1 MKKRTGLLNQFAV
14 IFILFALIT
23 TIISAVIT
31 YFIQM
36 RTYRQLCWDTIRE
49 VGDYLT
55 NLIQADGQDFAG
67 YTDFFREHYK
77 DMRIPIDFEGYEE
90 SRNDFVTAYTHE
102 YPDQTLFSEK
112 PISEL
117 PYEMQLLY
125 YTYRQEYWLTTF
137 EQARESFNLPYTY
150 FVTLNED
157 DHTCTYQIDG
167 ERIEDPAHPG
177 YLYMGDTYYEDPSSH
192 TLLWNTYLNGQKY
205 DEVYEWDNE
214 WGNCYTAYTPLI
226 IDGQVIGL
234 VAAEINVADVNR
246 EILTN
251 SVRLGARI
259 AGIFFI
265 GILLLLFV
273 INGVYISKI
282 HYLADKIER
291 YASTRDRKT
300 SGDLRSYSFGA
311 DEIGMLAEQTANM
324 ISEIEAHEDEINRA
338 AQMKTDFLANMS
350 HEIRTPMNAVIGMAE
365 MALREDIPD
374 AARNYIGQIKSSGRI
389 LIAIINDIL
398 DFSKI
403 ESGNMEI
410 IPTDYIPTSMFN
422 DVSNIVMMRIG
433 SKDISFELN
442 LPPDIPSMLNGDNIR
457 IRQILINLANNAVKF
472 TEHGKVSISV
482 SYTRKD
488 DNNIML
494 RVSVQDTG
502 IGIKPD
508 DLSKIFESF
517 SQVDSK
523 RNRSVEG
530 TGLGLAIS
538 QRLVDLMNGTLEVE
552 SEYGKGS
559 TFSFTIPQTVID
571 WSPGMTVPNAG
582 KCVGLALL
590 SDRSLTDNFKHD
602 SCSLGVTSI
611 ILDNDTD
618 LSPKIEEVT
627 YQNPES
633 TLFLFTD
640 EEALTPDRRSCLEA
654 HPDVICVIVTD
665 FTERCDVTLPNM
677 VQIKKPL
684 STMNLSM
691 IYNREKVYFD
701 AGQSDDISSFTAP
714 GASVLLVDDNPV
726 NLAVAE
732 GLLEPL
738 KMSVMS
744 VESGQEAV
752 RLTDDHKF
760 DIIFMDHMMPEM
772 DGVEATHI
780 IRERHPEYN
789 DIPIIALTA
798 NAIGEARDMFLKEG
812 LDDFVA
818 KPIEVRNLIS
828 KVKQW
833 LPAEKIKMLSAQEIK
848 AAQTASADT
857 GNDAEA
863 PVIGDLD
870 TASAISMIG
879 SEKVFRNILKEYLR
893 VMELKAKTIRTDYE
907 SEDWP
912 AYTREV
918 HALKSSSR
926 QIGATALA
934 DLAAEL
940 EKAGKELNVDYIK
953 AHTDELLDRYMAY
966 KPVLDPLFSA
976 DDNAGTDKTAIED
989 TALRGILDKLRQAA
1003 EDLDL
1008 DTMEAVVDE
1017 FGQYSYGDG
1026 QEEYVKRIKE
1036 AVGRI
1041 DTDSCLEI
1049 ISEWESRL

>member
-1 MKKRTGLLNQFAV
+1 MKNRTGLLNKFAV

-23 TIISAVIT
+23 TITSAMIT
-31 YFIQM
+31 YVVQM
-36 RTYRQLCWDTIRE
+36 KTYRQLCWQTIRE

-55 NLIQADGQDFAG
+55 NLIKADEKDFLD
-67 YTDFFREHYK
+67 YTDFYQAHYE
-77 DMRIPIDFEGYEE
+77 DLRIPVDFDGYEDA
-90 SRNDFVTAYTHE
+90 RYAFVTAYTHE
-102 YPDQTLFSEK
+102 YPDQTLFREK
-112 PISEL
+112 PVSEL

-125 YTYRQEYWLTTF
+125 YTYRHEYWLTTF

-150 FVTLNED
+150 FLTLNEEE
-157 DHTCTYQIDG
+157 HTCTYQIDG
-167 ERIEDPAHPG
+167 ERTEDSEHPG
-177 YLYMGDTYYEDPSSH
+177 YLYMGDTYYEEPSEH

-205 DEVYEWDNE
+205 DEVYEWNNE
-214 WGNCYTAYTPLI
+214 WGNCYSYYTPLV
-226 IDGQVIGL
+226 IDGRTIGL
-234 VAAEINVADVNR
+234 VVAEINVADVNR
-246 EILTN
+246 EILNN

-265 GILLLLFV
+265 GIILLLFI
-273 INGVYISKI
+273 INGAYISKL
-282 HYLADKIER
+282 HFLADKMER
-291 YASTRDRKT
+291 YAATRDRNT
-300 SGDLRSYSFGA
+300 AGDIRSFSYGA

-324 ISEIEAHEDEINRA
+324 ITEIEAHEDEINRA

-374 AARNYIGQIKSSGRI
+374 TARNYIGQIKSSGRI

-433 SKDISFELN
+433 TKDISLELD
-442 LPPDIPSMLNGDNIR
+442 LPPYIPSMLNGDNIR

-472 TEHGKVSISV
+472 TERGKVTISV
-482 SYTRKD
+482 GYTRKD
-488 DNNIML
+488 DDNIL
-494 RVSVQDTG
+494 LEVAVKDTG
-502 IGIKPD
+502 IGIKQD
-508 DLSKIFESF
+508 DLEKIFESF

-538 QRLVDLMNGTLEVE
+538 QRLAALMGGSLHVE

-559 TFSFTIPQTVID
+559 TFSFTIPQTVVD
-571 WSPGMTVPNAG
+571 WAPGMHVDDAD
-582 KCVGLALL
+582 KCVGIALL
-590 SDRSLTDNFKHD
+590 SDQNLTESFKRD
-602 SCSLGVTSI
+602 SCRLNVTSI
-611 ILDNDTD
+611 VLKDDTD
-618 LSPKIEEVT
+618 LSPRIEEIS
-627 YQNPES
+627 YQNPGRS
-633 TLFLFTD
+633 LFFFTD
-640 EEALTPDRRSCLEA
+640 EESLTPDRISWLEA

-665 FTERCDVTLPNM
+665 FTGRCDITLPNM
-677 VQIKKPL
+677 VQVKKPI

-701 AGQSDDISSFTAP
+701 AGQSDDISGFTAP
-714 GASVLLVDDNPV
+714 GASILLVDDNPV

-744 VESGQEAV
+744 AESGQEAV
-752 RLTDDHKF
+752 TLTDDHRF

-772 DGVEATHI
+772 DGIEATHL
-780 IRERHPEYN
+780 IREKHPEYN

-798 NAIGEARDMFLKEG
+798 NAIGEAQEMFMKEG

-833 LPAEKIKMLSAQEIK
+833 LPPEKIKRMTTDELEAVK
-848 AAQTASADT
+848 ADEPSEAPAASS
-857 GNDAEA
+857 

-870 TASAISMIG
+870 TATAISMIG
-879 SEKVFRNILKEYLR
+879 SEKVFMNILKEYHR
-893 VMELKAKTIRTDYE
+893 VMRVKLNTIKACYE
-907 SEDWP
+907 SENWP
-912 AYTREV
+912 AYTIEV

-926 QIGATALA
+926 QIGATELA
-934 DLAAEL
+934 DMAAEL
-940 EKAGKELNVDYIK
+940 ESAGKQLDVDYIRS
-953 AHTDELLDRYMAY
+953 HTDEMLERYRSY
-966 KPVLDPLFSA
+966 QPVLDPLF
-976 DDNAGTDKTAIED
+976 DED
-989 TALRGILDKLRQAA
+989 TSSDKDKPQIDRDTLSGIWDRLRAA
-1003 EDLDL
+1003 SDDLDL
-1008 DTMEAVVDE
+1008 DAMEAVASE
-1017 FGQYSYGDG
+1017 FDKYSYPDD
-1026 QEEYVKRIKE
+1026 QTSYAEKIKE

-1049 ISEWESRL
+1049 IAEWESRL